1 MLSNLLQTLSG
12 AGRPASGKENNA
24 AHQKH
29 KQSQK
34 DLFKETNKIDTIQYQ
49 RAYNDQP
56 SRTAMVGG
64 VELRGG
70 SQHQINHN
78 KS

>member
-12 AGRPASGKENNA
+12 TGRPALGKENNA
-24 AHQKH
+24 GHQKH

-34 DLFKETNKIDTIQYQ
+34 DLTSKVDTIQYH
-49 RAYNDQP
+49 RAFNDQP
-56 SRTAMVGG
+56 SRAAMVGG
-64 VELRGG
+64 AELRGG
-70 SQHQINHN
+70 SQHQFNHN